1 MKIFSFHKFGELRQ
15 NFSEV
20 ADFVTIYIA
29 EVSSFKKAKNL
40 KVIIVASMIAPL
52 KAKSP
57 SPSPGSSSGERALPC
72 WRR

>member
-1 MKIFSFHKFGELRQ
+1 MKNFSFHKFGELRQ

-40 KVIIVASMIAPL
+40 KVIIVANMIAPL

-57 SPSPGSSSGERALPC
+57 SP
-72 WRR
+72 